1 MHARARMR
9 PFCLFICYTA
19 VTRDVFVRISYFSY
33 EMTMLLSLP
42 MLNFAHESRQRLPQC
57 HGSGPQAGI
66 GFRETI
72 NTYK

>member
-1 MHARARMR
+1 MGAHAAI
-9 PFCLFICYTA
+9 LFVHLLHRRHAGRFRTYFI
-19 VTRDVFVRISYFSY
+19 FSY
-33 EMTMLLSLP
+33 EMTMPLSLP

-66 GFRETI
+66 GVRETI